1 MTWTIWLVL
10 MRAVESLKI
19 CTLMGYVCRKYVYNV
34 WAKKIQRTCVV
45 KNDLWFQKWHKEFG
59 EFSQEKLIVMLDTSS
74 VYKVLAEKNVF
85 FGQKYPMEF
94 QLFGLSTACLKLS
107 KFLWFLK
114 PGLCFCINFAP
125 FCNIVATTLM

>member
-1 MTWTIWLVL
+1 

-74 VYKVLAEKNVF
+74 VYKVLAEKMYFLDKSIPWNFNFLAFPMLVWSCPNFCDFWNQDSVF
-85 FGQKYPMEF
+85 
-94 QLFGLSTACLKLS
+94 
-107 KFLWFLK
+107 
-114 PGLCFCINFAP
+114 
-125 FCNIVATTLM
+125 V